1 MKYFGILS
9 MLFFTITLNAQSFL
23 GSIFYG
29 KSTFNY
35 KINLTEIEGETKAFF
50 SSIEMNAYEIPCQ
63 NTSFKK
69 DSLNFYVVSDY
80 YTYEYKYSK
89 HNNNFKGNLIVYSN
103 ENEQLLNT
111 FETDLIE
118 ENATEINLIEKQDVS
133 FTSNG
138 LKFYGTIW
146 NPKSS
151 MQKGIFFVTSSQGN
165 ARSGSNA
172 EASYFANLGYT
183 VFNYDKRGTGKSE
196 GNWQSATIEELCS
209 DDINAIHFF
218 AKNSNLSLSEI
229 GIKGS
234 SQGGIKI
241 PYILTKLPELKFGI
255 SISCPSGTLLESDL
269 TNWKNMNIDQ
279 IGQKNINLAAK
290 VQKAGYDYLA
300 NNISYEKLNSI
311 KNKYIN
317 QDWFK
322 YIWIPEKNIQKDYK
336 LNFSGL
342 PYFNNI
348 SQPILVIQG
357 LSDNVIPINSY
368 KIIEKALKKSK
379 PKEYE
384 ILLLEHTTHSMTY
397 LNKEF
402 PYFQMLTPKYLAS
415 TTEWLSTIEN
425 GIQH

>member
-9 MLFFTITLNAQSFL
+9 ILFFTVTLNAQSFL
-23 GSIFYG
+23 GSISYG

-35 KINLTEIEGETKAFF
+35 KINLTEIGGQTKALF
-50 SSIEMNAYEIPCQ
+50 SSLEMNAYEIPCQ
-63 NTSFKK
+63 NTTFEK
-69 DSLNFYVVSDY
+69 DSLAFYVVSDY
-80 YTYEYKYSK
+80 YTYEYNYIKLY
-89 HNNNFKGNLIVYSN
+89 NNFKGHLSVYSN

-111 FETDLIE
+111 FETDLTE
-118 ENATEINLIEKQDVS
+118 EDTTESNIIEKQNVS
-133 FTSNG
+133 FTFSG
-138 LKFYGTIW
+138 LRFHGTLW
-146 NPKSS
+146 NPNSS
-151 MQKGIFFVTSSQGN
+151 IQKGLFFVTSSQGN
-165 ARSGSNA
+165 DRSGSNA

-196 GNWQSATIEELCS
+196 GNWQSATIEELCL

-218 AKNSNLSLSEI
+218 AKITNLSLSEI

-255 SISCPSGTLLESDL
+255 SISCPSGTLLDSDL
-269 TNWKNMNIDQ
+269 NHWKNTNIDQ
-279 IGQKNINLAAK
+279 IGQKNINVAVK

-300 NNISYEKLNSI
+300 KNMSYKKLNSI

-342 PYFNNI
+342 PYFKKI

-357 LSDNVIPINSY
+357 LSDNVIPKNSHI
-368 KIIEKALKKSK
+368 IIEKALKKS
-379 PKEYE
+379 ESSIYE
-384 ILLLEHTTHSMTY
+384 IITLENTTHSMTY
-397 LNKEF
+397 LDKEF
-402 PYFQMLTPKYLAS
+402 TYFQTLTPKYLVSVAA
-415 TTEWLSTIEN
+415 WLKKN
-425 GIQH
+425 